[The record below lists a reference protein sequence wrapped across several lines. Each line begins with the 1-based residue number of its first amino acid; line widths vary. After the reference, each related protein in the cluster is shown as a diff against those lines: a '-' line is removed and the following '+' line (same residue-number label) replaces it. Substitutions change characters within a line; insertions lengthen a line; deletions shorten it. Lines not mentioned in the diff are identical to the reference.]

1 MKFVQ
6 HTSIALF
13 SAAYGTRYVAAATS
27 LYIPFFDPDPV
38 TAAVE
43 EGVDDTGHTTWR
55 LGPGVPSG
63 TLTGDSDLFTSATL
77 VADATSAHL
86 VENDSA
92 LSFAITVDCGISN
105 GVAVC
110 TDVGSEAGF
119 VSTTTATETASAFEV
134 QVGSATG
141 TPAGTATTT
150 GSATQTAASTTG
162 ASAGSG
168 SGSAPTAPGS
178 STGTSSA
185 SQSATQ
191 GAGNGASRLVSS
203 VAGYTVVAMVVMFFV

>member
-1 MKFVQ
+1 MRFIQ
-6 HTSIALF
+6 HTSLALF
-13 SAAYGTRYVAAATS
+13 VAGYGANHVARAATS

-38 TAAVE
+38 TAVV

-63 TLTGDSDLFTSATL
+63 TLTKDSDLFTSATL

-86 VENDSA
+86 VENDSS
-92 LSFAITVDCGISN
+92 LSFAITVDCGIS
-105 GVAVC
+105 GGIAVC

-141 TPAGTATTT
+141 TPSGTATTTT
-150 GSATQTAASTTG
+150 GSATQSTASTSG

-168 SGSAPTAPGS
+168 SGSTPTATN
-178 STGTSSA
+178 TGTSS
-185 SQSATQ
+185 SPPSPTQ
-191 GAGNGASRLVSS
+191 GAGNGAGRLVASA
-203 VAGYTVVAMVVMFFV
+203 VGYATVPLLILSFAL